1 MCSANLGDTDLAI
14 TTENVGD
21 FVEYVQGI
29 DFNDKGQYTSFILF
43 IEYMVKNDICLVF
56 VSIDFRQIL
65 VSFFFRARFGL
76 S

>member
-43 IEYMVKNDICLVF
+43 IEYNMF
-56 VSIDFRQIL
+56 GFR
-65 VSFFFRARFGL
+65 FY
-76 S
+76 